1 MVACLYALQD
11 RVAKSEESKRL
22 LEGEL
27 ETLRLAT
34 GKEER
39 EKADILLA
47 EKKARAQVGSREIMF
62 VVYTCTMTSSNIKG
76 FASWFKCPPLVYNS
90 NKPL

>member
-1 MVACLYALQD
+1 M
-11 RVAKSEESKRL
+11 AKSEESKRL

-34 GKEER
+34 GKDER

-47 EKKARAQVGSREIMF
+47 EKKARAQVGSHDIIIIF
-62 VVYTCTMTSSNIKG
+62 GCFS
-76 FASWFKCPPLVYNS
+76 
-90 NKPL
+90 